1 MKSYISTV
9 IITQLSLLN
18 LIVFVTKNKVL
29 SKRVK
34 TGIITASA
42 LIMVCA
48 FAEFSGVLLDGAA
61 TILKPLHIVVKYIE
75 FCVAPIIPL
84 VFSSAFYPMKSN
96 KMIFLPPIIHIAFET
111 LSLFL
116 GIIFYIDDKNIYHH
130 GELYWLYY
138 LFVFLSMMC
147 LFFHRCK
154 IRNTISEPKPQ
165 FTIYTFGVFNSGSRV
180 SKH

>member
-1 MKSYISTV
+1 MKSYIFTV

-61 TILKPLHIVVKYIE
+61 TILKPLHICIE
-75 FCVAPIIPL
+75 C
-84 VFSSAFYPMKSN
+84 
-96 KMIFLPPIIHIAFET
+96 
-111 LSLFL
+111 
-116 GIIFYIDDKNIYHH
+116 
-130 GELYWLYY
+130 
-138 LFVFLSMMC
+138 
-147 LFFHRCK
+147 
-154 IRNTISEPKPQ
+154 
-165 FTIYTFGVFNSGSRV
+165 
-180 SKH
+180 